1 MHNKLESN
9 HSSDS
14 LSFEADKKSTII
26 WDLGAV
32 LVDWNPHYLYRK
44 IFDDE
49 TQMHHFLENVCTFEW
64 NEEQDGGRT
73 IQEAN
78 DYLIA
83 KHPEHEEQIKAYY
96 GRWEEMLGGP
106 IHGSV
111 EILREMKLSG
121 DYKLYALTNWSAE
134 LFPIALERYDFLGWF
149 DGIVVSGT
157 EKDRKPNHSF
167 YHTLLNRYDVQP
179 SEALFIDDRLSNI
192 QAAEE
197 LGIESI
203 HFTSPEEL
211 RLKLEKLG
219 VL

>member
-1 MHNKLESN
+1 MKN
-9 HSSDS
+9 SSENNFTGNS
-14 LSFEADKKSTII
+14 TSTETNAKSTII

-32 LVDWNPHYLYRK
+32 LIDWNPHHLYRK

-49 TQMHHFLENVCTFEW
+49 AQMLHFLENVCTFEW
-64 NEEQDGGRT
+64 NEEQDAGRT

-83 KHPEHEEQIKAYY
+83 KHPEHEEHIRAYY

-106 IHGSV
+106 IEGTV
-111 EILREMKLSG
+111 EIFREMKHRG
-121 DYKLYALTNWSAE
+121 EHKLYALTNWSAE

-157 EKDRKPNHSF
+157 EKDRKPNPSF
-167 YHTLLNRYDVQP
+167 YHTLLNRYNLQP
-179 SEALFIDDRLSNI
+179 SEVLFIDDNLRNI
-192 QAAEE
+192 KAAEQ
-197 LGIESI
+197 LGIDSI
-203 HFTSPEEL
+203 HFTSPED
-211 RLKLEKLG
+211 LKVRLEKLG